1 MSCIVAEKSMDQL
14 AELISNKMG
23 LHFPKERW
31 NDFERG
37 LSAAS
42 KEFGFSNMHDC
53 IDRLLSS
60 ELSKQQIE
68 MLAGYLT
75 VGETY
80 FFREKKSFEILENQI
95 LPGLID
101 KRKQKEKTIKI
112 WSAGCATG
120 EEPYSIAIL
129 LTRIIP
135 DLNDWNITILAT
147 DINPHF
153 LKKAKEGCYGQWSF
167 RDAPLWLKEQYFI
180 KTGDNWFELLPSIK
194 KMVQFNYLNL
204 AENTYPSVLN
214 QTNAMDIIFCR
225 NVIMYFSS
233 ELIKKTIQK
242 FYQSLVNGG
251 WLIVSPVE
259 TSQYLFFSFEALNF
273 GSITLYR
280 KNEEREI
287 SVIPPQSD
295 GAGQNVIPVKTGI
308 QILPDLWIPHQVRN
322 DKEQELLVSKGEG
335 KELDSPHPDLLPQGA
350 KEIKNVWEELGYTK
364 LNNYRVILATAH
376 RRESWGE
383 GIKNISEAILALV
396 EQFKD
401 TAALVSVHPNPI
413 VKDMVKEILKKHE
426 RIIISEHIDYVPF
439 CKAMSAS
446 YIILTDSGGIQEE
459 APTLG
464 KPVLVMRDVTE
475 RPEAIE
481 AGTARLVG
489 AHKENI
495 IKHAGLLLGIENE
508 YNKMSKAVNPYGDGK
523 AAMRILTSLSYSFG
537 LTKKR
542 SRELLTLPLF

>member
-1 MSCIVAEKSMDQL
+1 MNNLLKEGVAKEKIVL
-14 AELISNKMG
+14 TGNTV
-23 LHFPKERW
+23 
-31 NDFERG
+31 
-37 LSAAS
+37 
-42 KEFGFSNMHDC
+42 
-53 IDRLLSS
+53 IDAL
-60 ELSKQQIE
+60 
-68 MLAGYLT
+68 LT
-75 VGETY
+75 V
-80 FFREKKSFEILENQI
+80 
-95 LPGLID
+95 
-101 KRKQKEKTIKI
+101 
-112 WSAGCATG
+112 
-120 EEPYSIAIL
+120 
-129 LTRIIP
+129 
-135 DLNDWNITILAT
+135 
-147 DINPHF
+147 
-153 LKKAKEGCYGQWSF
+153 
-167 RDAPLWLKEQYFI
+167 
-180 KTGDNWFELLPSIK
+180 
-194 KMVQFNYLNL
+194 
-204 AENTYPSVLN
+204 
-214 QTNAMDIIFCR
+214 
-225 NVIMYFSS
+225 
-233 ELIKKTIQK
+233 
-242 FYQSLVNGG
+242 VN
-251 WLIVSPVE
+251 
-259 TSQYLFFSFEALNF
+259 
-273 GSITLYR
+273 R
-280 KNEEREI
+280 
-287 SVIPPQSD
+287 
-295 GAGQNVIPVKTGI
+295 
-308 QILPDLWIPHQVRN
+308 
-322 DKEQELLVSKGEG
+322 
-335 KELDSPHPDLLPQGA
+335 DSPHPDLLPQGA

>member
-335 KELDSPHPDLLPQGA
+335 KELDSPHPDLLPQGE
-350 KEIKNVWEELGYTK
+350 KELIGK
-364 LNNYRVILATAH
+364 
-376 RRESWGE
+376 GE
-383 GIKNISEAILALV
+383 GKKTALYIQAAKLYEQGEYLKAENIINELLT
-396 EQFKD
+396 QTPDD
-401 TAALVSVHPNPI
+401 T
-413 VKDMVKEILKKHE
+413 
-426 RIIISEHIDYVPF
+426 
-439 CKAMSAS
+439 KAMLLLSRIHANQGKLS
-446 YIILTDSGGIQEE
+446 NALECCDKAILTDKLNVKAYYLKAISLQEQGNIEMAVKTLQQVLYLDYNFVSAHIALANINHQAGKENEMKKYFKNALELLSAYKQDDIVPESGGVPAGILIEIINT
-459 APTLG
+459 AIGGG
-464 KPVLVMRDVTE
+464 K
-475 RPEAIE
+475 
-481 AGTARLVG
+481 
-489 AHKENI
+489 K
-495 IKHAGLLLGIENE
+495 
-508 YNKMSKAVNPYGDGK
+508 
-523 AAMRILTSLSYSFG
+523 
-537 LTKKR
+537 
-542 SRELLTLPLF
+542 